1 MTPRLA
7 VAIAALGIGL
17 AAAVAAGAQTA
28 PADTT
33 AQATPADTTS
43 PPPMNRARAARAAL
57 GRDVQRIEFGAAV
70 VDGPFDVIGTIGY
83 HRYARQGG
91 PFENWVHAELS
102 GSATKYLREGAL
114 SAGYFLRPLVTIQR
128 QWPIQPILEVGP
140 AGHLVVQVVEVQG
153 FGETAFHAHAY
164 LKTHAIAGFE
174 THLGTHWGLVARGRL
189 SVPAHHPLDYAQ
201 IALFLR

>member
-17 AAAVAAGAQTA
+17 SAAAAAGAQTA
-28 PADTT
+28 
-33 AQATPADTTS
+33 PADTTS

-57 GRDVQRIEFGAAV
+57 GRDVQRFELGAAV
-70 VDGPFDVIGTIGY
+70 VDGPFDVIGTLGY

-91 PFENWVHAELS
+91 PFENWVHVEIS
-102 GSATKYLREGAL
+102 GSATKYLNEGAL
-114 SAGYFLRPLVTIQR
+114 SAGYFLRPIVTIQR
-128 QWPIQPILEVGP
+128 KWPIQPILEVGP